1 VDADPFTT
9 AAAAGIH
16 RLAISTPFAVGRVNV
31 YLIEDEPLTLVDAG
45 PNSGTSLDQLQR
57 GIASLGHSLEDI
69 ELVVVTHHHID
80 HLGLVSLVAAHSGA
94 EVAAIDAAVPHIEN
108 YSAEAQA
115 DDEFALEMMLRH
127 GIPDD
132 VASALQSVSRAFRA
146 WGSRADVGR
155 VLRDGT
161 TIGFRERTLEV
172 LHRPGHSPTDTV
184 FYDRERR
191 SLIGGDHLLK
201 HISSNPLMT
210 RPTDGSGERPQA
222 LVAYIESMR
231 KTRAMEVS
239 MVLPGHGDPIS
250 DHRALI
256 DERLAMHER
265 RAAKIHRLI
274 AERPRTAHELAQA
287 LWGNIAV
294 TQAYLTLSEV
304 LGHVDLLKQS
314 GAVREV
320 ERGRQSVFEA
330 A

>member
-1 VDADPFTT
+1 VAEDPFAS
-9 AAAAGIH
+9 AADAGVH
-16 RLAISTPFAVGRVNV
+16 RLAIPTPFAVGRVNV
-31 YLIEDEPLTLVDAG
+31 YVIEDEPLTLVDAG

-57 GIASLGHSLEDI
+57 GVAYLGHSLEDF

-80 HLGLVSLVAAHSGA
+80 HLGLVSLVAGRSGA
-94 EVAAIDAAVPHIEN
+94 EVAAIDAAVPHIED
-108 YSAEAQA
+108 YSAQAQA
-115 DDEFALEMMLRH
+115 DDDFALEMMLRH

-146 WGSRADVGR
+146 WGARADVGR
-155 VLRDGT
+155 VLRDGQT
-161 TIGFRERTLEV
+161 LSFRDRTLDV
-172 LHRPGHSPTDTV
+172 LHRPGHSPSDTV

-222 LVAYIESMR
+222 LVTYIESMR
-231 KTRAMEVS
+231 RTREMDVS
-239 MVLPGHGDPIS
+239 TVLPGHGEPIT

-256 DERLAMHER
+256 DERLSMHER
-265 RAAKIHRLI
+265 RAGKIHRLI
-274 AERPRTAHELAQA
+274 SERPRTAHELAQA

-304 LGHVDLLKQS
+304 LGHVDLLKES
-314 GAVREV
+314 GVVREV
-320 ERGRQSVFEA
+320 GRGRQSVFEA
-330 A
+330 V